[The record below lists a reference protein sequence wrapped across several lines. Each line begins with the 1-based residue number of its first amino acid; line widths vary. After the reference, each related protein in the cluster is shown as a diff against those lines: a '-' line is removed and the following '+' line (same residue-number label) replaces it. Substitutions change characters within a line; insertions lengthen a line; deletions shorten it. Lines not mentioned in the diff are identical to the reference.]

1 MKYNLKTIRG
11 KLTIFVIC
19 LGAVLMSIVWLLT
32 VALFE
37 PTYSRMINSE
47 IDSTLNSVISIV
59 EKSQNLTEISEQINQ
74 LASDGICIDIS
85 DSKTLSCVGL
95 SEGVGEN
102 CIVHASDGE
111 GFNFFA
117 SNTNTKNAILMRRE
131 ILENGKTTTTFEVE
145 QIPVQAVTGDF
156 TDNGYIIIVSS
167 ALERVTQAVSVV
179 KSQLALVAAIV
190 LIVSVAGSLIFSKW
204 FCRPITDLSSAV
216 KKVAGGDFTA
226 RATAKSNDEIGQ
238 LADEFNR
245 MTDEIGKANILQQ
258 ELISNVS
265 HDLRTPLT
273 LIKGYAENGRD
284 INITNTEILKEDLNI
299 IIDEADRLTALV
311 NSVMELS
318 KFSSGVNHPK
328 YTHFDLVE
336 LSADVIRKYRNISR
350 LKDFEIELI
359 APAEAE
365 VKADP
370 QQIERVLHN
379 LVSNAVAHISSG
391 GKITVRLIEE
401 EATIKI
407 EIEDTGSGISR
418 EELPHIFDRYY
429 RSRTNEGK
437 QGSGLGLSIVK
448 AILVAHNSEFGV
460 RSTVG
465 VGSTFW
471 FKIG

>member
-1 MKYNLKTIRG
+1 MKTIRG
-11 KLTIFVIC
+11 KLTIFVIA
-19 LGAVLMSIVWLLT
+19 LSAVLMSIVWLLT
-32 VALFE
+32 VAFFE
-37 PTYSRMINSE
+37 PSYSRMINNE
-47 IDSTLNSVISIV
+47 IEAKLHSVINIVESSDNLNSLSD
-59 EKSQNLTEISEQINQ
+59 ELND

-85 DSKTLSCVGL
+85 DGKTLSCVGL

-102 CIVHASDGE
+102 CIVHASDTE
-111 GFNFFA
+111 GFNFF
-117 SNTNTKNAILMRRE
+117 SSSTNTKNAIIMRRE
-131 ILENGKTTTTFEVE
+131 ILEKGKTTTSFEIE
-145 QIPVQAVTGDF
+145 EIPVQAVMGDI
-156 TDNGYIIIVSS
+156 TDNGYIVIVSS

-179 KSQLALVAAIV
+179 KSQLTIVTAIV
-190 LIVSVAGSLIFSKW
+190 LIVSIAGTMIFAKW
-204 FCRPITDLSSAV
+204 FTRSLTDLSLAV

-226 RATAKSNDEIGQ
+226 RATSKSNDEIGQ
-238 LADEFNR
+238 LAEEFNR
-245 MTDEIGKANILQQ
+245 MTDEIGKANVLQQ

-273 LIKGYAENGRD
+273 LIKGYAENARD
-284 INITNTEILKEDLNI
+284 INIDNTEILVEDLNI

-318 KFSSGVNHPK
+318 KFSSGANQPK
-328 YTHFDLVE
+328 YSYFDLAE

-350 LKDFEIELI
+350 LNDFEIELI
-359 APAEAE
+359 SPAEAE
-365 VKADP
+365 VQADP

-401 EATIKI
+401 DAKI
-407 EIEDTGSGISR
+407 RVEVEDTGSGIAR
-418 EELPHIFDRYY
+418 EELPHLFDRYY

-448 AILVAHNSEFGV
+448 AILVSHNSEFGV
-460 RSTVG
+460 RSTKG